1 MRPSLA
7 MLSVALIVMV
17 LGCSGAAPTP
27 SPYQEVYAA
36 GLTKYAGTAL
46 VQPSSVTASA
56 PFPSVRVHHFTASR
70 SKRGPLC
77 MSGSEF
83 YVETRNGSS
92 DELLVFLEE
101 GGLCLSEVCMAAAD
115 ATQSLRALMLRNSLG
130 VGGVLNSLDHENPL
144 AESNVVHVPSCDG
157 TMFMGDVDRELAVN
171 GLKSMAFQRG
181 LQNLTAAFEV
191 AKSTYPNPSR
201 LILAGAGGGA
211 HGLVVGIAIAR
222 HYYPETEI
230 VIISDSGGPILRDHD
245 KAFARRAL
253 TEINAIQYVPTS
265 SCPDCIDNGHFTKMF
280 AWALDRDPNFRLAF
294 MTHAD
299 DLFIGDLLMKSPRPI
314 FRLALLRERASL
326 EGYGNRVH
334 WFITVGR
341 GHSYLFNVPMTD
353 HLMDTAGDAL
363 DGINSM
369 VSALDPM
376 ILLSLLSNPSA
387 ALDPKTLFNLL
398 SGPLSKAL
406 DPTTLVPFLSR
417 AFDPKTLLESLSG
430 PLSKAEIDEA
440 GKRVTGYD
448 WLEEFLQSP
457 DTLVD
462 VVNVVNAVDIK

>member
-1 MRPSLA
+1 MRPSLS
-7 MLSVALIVMV
+7 MPPVALIVMV
-17 LGCSGAAPTP
+17 LGCSNAAPTP

-36 GLTKYAGTAL
+36 GLTKYSGTAL
-46 VQPSSVTASA
+46 VQPSSVTTDA

-83 YVETRNGSS
+83 YVETRDGSS

-101 GGLCLSEVCMAAAD
+101 GGLCLSEICMATAD
-115 ATQSLRALMLRNSLG
+115 ATLSLRTQMLSGFLG
-130 VGGVLNSLDHENPL
+130 VGGVLGSRDRENPL

-157 TMFMGDVDRELAVN
+157 SMFMGDVDRELAVN
-171 GLKSMAFQRG
+171 GAQSMAYQRG

-201 LILAGAGGGA
+201 LVLAGTGDGA
-211 HGLVVGIAIAR
+211 YAMVVGLALAR

-230 VIISDSGGPILRDHD
+230 AIISDSGGPVLRDHD

-253 TEINAIQYVPTS
+253 TEVNAIQYVPTS
-265 SCPDCIDNGHFTKMF
+265 ACPDCIDNGHFTKMF
-280 AWALDRDPNFRLAF
+280 AWALERDPKLRLAF

-299 DLFIGDLLMKSPRPI
+299 DLVIGELLMESPPPV
-314 FRLALLRERASL
+314 FRLALLREMAAL
-326 EGYGNRVH
+326 EGYGSRVH

-341 GHSYLFNVPMTD
+341 GHTYLSNVPMMD
-353 HLMDTAGDAL
+353 HIMDTAGDAL

-369 VSALDPM
+369 ASALDPM

-387 ALDPKTLFNLL
+387 ALDPKTLFSLL

-406 DPTTLVPFLSR
+406 DPTTLLPFLSR
-417 AFDPKTLLESLSG
+417 AFDPKILLDSLSG
-430 PLSKAEIDEA
+430 PLSRAETDEA
-440 GKRVTGYD
+440 GKRVTGYR
-448 WLEEFLQSP
+448 WIEEFLQSP

-462 VVNVVNAVDIK
+462 VVNVVNPVDIK